1 MTLDEAKRRDDYKFT
16 LDGIEYLIEDVKE
29 QWMKDMRK
37 NGEEYTGVAILE
49 IGYVCIEVNIATK
62 EQVSIYTGDKTP
74 VINYF
79 VYTKNE
85 IWEPDGDAEHAVKVN
100 WNADD
105 WREQLEK
112 DMFIALD
119 EYVEKYGYY
128 YDRPNN

>member
-85 IWEPDGDAEHAVKVN
+85 IWEPDGDTEHAVKVN

-105 WREQLEK
+105 WREQLEI